1 MLSNIAFDFTPD
13 EYGKVDSLE
22 LGRMGTLIRQYASG
36 HGKHSNGRMPIRQVA
51 EIGID
56 AIGKD
61 GLENL
66 SIPLR
71 YLHCEDV
78 LHRYDSVS
86 ALDMLLFMRDA
97 GIKSLTVPLKPL
109 LIAADK
115 ASYGS
120 TVDAKRL
127 HDPDTRLI
135 ELLACWY
142 ASFDAGF
149 EATFF
154 TMPRG
159 MLTSAEVA
167 SYFTLSSF
175 IELMRTAEDASDGT
189 RMTAS
194 HTVDM
199 MMRAPLLGMRTPL
212 SDVMSMGNDDNLSVS
227 YRKAARLL
235 ARHDGSFVV
244 NGIRFEEM
252 ESGIGSVPYQW
263 YGIPDFDVDDTLARA
278 VMGIISMNGI
288 LPVSTID
295 LAEMF
300 ADAAMPDGGTGESD
314 TARGQGIL
322 AGIMRTF
329 RKLVIDKISKG
340 ERCIATSYVS
350 KSRDLQRAMSVAIA
364 RQRAGKSDSVASL
377 EMLECCVNASDD
389 CPISLT
395 PDAVRAAMADDTRLM
410 DEERIGM
417 GSYGNDVSRLMPAL
431 AVAYR
436 MADNGA
442 NAIPRMH
449 IVSVSDVL
457 YALMSMRCAV
467 SSAASDVDRKHAAAM
482 DITNCYSED
491 VDVPPQRMESAEML
505 ATLGSELGDESR
517 VMACI
522 GIPSMFAP
530 TYIGMSAIGWDD
542 RHGNGMPQTPDGFV
556 SMLSDAFGRLQDDDD
571 PFECEDGGSI
581 PNQLM
586 RMVND
591 RGNVM
596 SRHGDFATLEENGVM
611 HEQLSPVV
619 TMLGT
624 MEFYACLVS
633 DGGYGRYIRDV
644 GHITALVH
652 DGIAAFDVYNEVAQS
667 VNGTYDAWAGYREA
681 TNPFNSTVASATT
694 DATRDAMGGGA
705 QGVHADRAIRQ
716 YAVDVTAEAEYDAKC
731 GITHGIGRGTMVAS
745 IGMVLT
751 SRVRHVPLIVGKHGS
766 GRMDIVFAFATWLL
780 SDDAPASLRGSRIFA
795 VRDDA
800 QDVPHATEV
809 LAAALAKTKNS
820 ILLVRDVM
828 DLYATVTPGTKNTLR
843 SVFDYDVR
851 VMVISDVRGAKE
863 VAARDPYSMDR
874 MIRIDM
880 SALSDDA
887 ITDVLWQYVR
897 RYELVSRVKVS
908 ASAIRSIV
916 GGVGIVS
923 LAASASP
930 EREIETLE
938 YAISYAIGHGH
949 HTVTDEEVR
958 MSAKL
963 LNGGDAVPMDDPFA
977 AVAGQQEAKRV
988 VTERLAASRLGLYD
1002 VHGPRNIFMFC
1013 GPSGC
1018 GKTLLAS
1025 RINRALGVN
1034 DDGVLVIPMSEYST
1048 KWEGSRLIGSA
1059 PGYVGYEQ
1067 GGMLTNF
1074 VKAHPNGV
1082 LILDEIEKAHPS
1094 IIMMF
1099 LNMFDTGIIDSAQ
1112 GEHVDCHKL
1121 TIVCTSNAA
1130 FDDYGSSGVIGFAQ
1144 ARKPTYEESVSAVR
1158 EELVKRLGAPFIGRI
1173 PDIVVFEELSDA
1185 DMLDAIVIN
1194 YRHMASEYGKRVGMY
1209 ISKVI
1214 TEDDVKNIAS
1224 GLLSGMNRET
1234 GVRGL
1239 WKEIE
1244 KEINGRI
1251 IATICDAG
1259 TRMS

>member
-13 EYGKVDSLE
+13 EYGRVDSLE

-36 HGKHSNGRMPIRQVA
+36 CGKHSNGRMPIRQIA

-56 AIGKD
+56 VIGQE

-66 SIPLR
+66 PILLR
-71 YLHCEDV
+71 HLHCGDA
-78 LHRYDSVS
+78 RQRFDSVS
-86 ALDMLLFMRDA
+86 ALDVLSFMRDA

-109 LIAADK
+109 LIVADK
-115 ASYGS
+115 VFYGGI
-120 TVDAKRL
+120 VDGQQLR
-127 HDPDTRLI
+127 DPDTRLI
-135 ELLACWY
+135 EALACWY

-175 IELMRTAEDASDGT
+175 IELMRVAEGAEDGNRVT
-189 RMTAS
+189 V
-194 HTVDM
+194 HHVVDM
-199 MMRAPLLGMRTPL
+199 LMRAPLLGMRTPL
-212 SDVMSMGNDDNLSVS
+212 SDVMSMGTDDDLAVD
-227 YRKAARLL
+227 YRKAERLL
-235 ARHDGSFVV
+235 ARHDGSFAV

-263 YGIPDFDVDDTLARA
+263 YGTPDFDVDDTLARA
-278 VMGIISMNGI
+278 IMGIISMNGV
-288 LPVSTID
+288 LPASTID

-300 ADAAMPDGGTGESD
+300 ADEAMPDGGNGDSSNMH
-314 TARGQGIL
+314 GQGIL

-329 RKLVIDKISKG
+329 RKLVLDKVTNG
-340 ERCIATSYVS
+340 ECCIATAHVH
-350 KSRDLQRAMSVAIA
+350 KSRDLQRAMSAAIV
-364 RQRAGKSDSVASL
+364 RQRTGKSEAVASL
-377 EMLECCVNASDD
+377 EMLECCVDASDD

-395 PDAVRAAMADDTRLM
+395 PDAVRTAMADDARLM
-410 DEERIGM
+410 DEERVGM

-436 MADNGA
+436 MADNGT
-442 NAIPRMH
+442 NVIHRVH
-449 IVSVSDVL
+449 IVSANDVL
-457 YALMSMRCAV
+457 YALLSMRCAV
-467 SSAASDVDRKHAAAM
+467 SSAASGADRKHAAAM
-482 DITNCYSED
+482 DITNRYSED
-491 VDVPPQRMESAEML
+491 VDVPPQQIDNEEML

-517 VMACI
+517 IMACI

-530 TYIGMSAIGWDD
+530 AYVGMSAMGWDD
-542 RHGNGMPQTPDGFV
+542 RQGDGMPQTPDGFA
-556 SMLSDAFGRLQDDDD
+556 SMLSDAFGRLRDDDD
-571 PFECEDGGSI
+571 PFACENGMI
-581 PNQLM
+581 PSQLM

-619 TMLGT
+619 TMLGA
-624 MEFYACLVS
+624 MEFYACIVS

-667 VNGTYDAWAGYREA
+667 VNGTYDAETGYCEA
-681 TNPFNSTVASATT
+681 TNPFNSTVASAS
-694 DATRDAMGGGA
+694 ATARDAVGGGT
-705 QGVHADRAIRQ
+705 QGAHVDRTIRQ
-716 YAVDVTAEAEYDAKC
+716 YAVDVTAAAEDDARR
-731 GITHGIGRGTMVAS
+731 GIAHGIGRGTMVAS

-751 SRVRHVPLIVGKHGS
+751 SRTRHVPLIVGKHGS
-766 GRMDIVFAFATWLL
+766 GRMDIATAFATWLL
-780 SDDAPASLRGSRIFA
+780 SDDAPASLRGARMFA

-800 QDVPHATEV
+800 QDVPHATEA
-809 LAAALAKTKNS
+809 LAAALAKTKNA

-828 DLYATVTPGTKNTLR
+828 DLYATVTPGAKSTLR
-843 SVFDYDVR
+843 SVLDSGVR
-851 VMVISDVRGAKE
+851 VIAITDARGAKD

-880 SALSDDA
+880 PALSDDA
-887 ITDVLWQYVR
+887 IADVLWQHVR
-897 RYELVSRVKVS
+897 LCGFAGARVS
-908 ASAIRSIV
+908 ASAVSSIV
-916 GGVGIVS
+916 GGVGIMS

-938 YAISYAIGHGH
+938 YAVSYAMGHGH
-949 HTVTDEEVR
+949 HTVTEEDVR
-958 MSAKL
+958 MSVKL
-963 LNGGDAVPMDDPFA
+963 LDGGEDVPMDDPFA
-977 AVAGQQEAKRV
+977 DVAGQPEAKRV

-1002 VHGPRNIFMFC
+1002 AHGPRNVFMFC

-1018 GKTLLAS
+1018 GKTLLAT

-1059 PGYVGYEQ
+1059 PGYIGYEQ

-1099 LNMFDTGIIDSAQ
+1099 LNMFDTGTIDSAQ

-1121 TIVCTSNAA
+1121 AIVCTSNAA
-1130 FDDYGSSGVIGFAQ
+1130 FDDYGSSGVIGFTQ
-1144 ARKPTYEESVSAVR
+1144 ARKPTYEESVADVR
-1158 EELVKRLGAPFIGRI
+1158 EELVKRLGAPFVGRI
-1173 PDIVVFEELSDA
+1173 PDIVVFEELSDD
-1185 DMLDAIVIN
+1185 DMLEAMVLN
-1194 YRHMASEYGKRVGMY
+1194 YRHMSAEYGKRVSMDVGKLV
-1209 ISKVI
+1209 S
-1214 TEDDVKNIAS
+1214 EDDVRDIAT
-1224 GLLSGMNRET
+1224 GLLAGSNRET

-1239 WKEIE
+1239 WKEVE
-1244 KEINGRI
+1244 KEINRRI
-1251 IATICDAG
+1251 IAAICNAG
-1259 TRMS
+1259 TRMP